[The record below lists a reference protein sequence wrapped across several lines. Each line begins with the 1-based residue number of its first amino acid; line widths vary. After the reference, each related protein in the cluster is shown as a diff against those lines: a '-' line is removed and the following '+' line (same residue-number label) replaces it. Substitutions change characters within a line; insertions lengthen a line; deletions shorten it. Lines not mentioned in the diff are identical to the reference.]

1 MSGAR
6 FRRFAP
12 LVALTVALV
21 LPATAEAEA
30 PGSGVPDDAQAPAS
44 QEFRTDTPTL
54 GEIFNGFT
62 VGALRSGEF
71 ASEEEIFTALT
82 ADDPFYD
89 EPVLTG
95 VERPGDL
102 LKSKKVD
109 VLFTGYKPGQLD
121 AYKIMYVTTGI
132 DGSTPVVST
141 GIMMIPIDG
150 TPASE
155 KKVISYQEANDSVG
169 GY

>member
-62 VGALRSGEF
+62 VGALRSGKF

-89 EPVLTG
+89 EPVLTAPS
-95 VERPGDL
+95 VP
-102 LKSKKVD
+102 
-109 VLFTGYKPGQLD
+109 
-121 AYKIMYVTTGI
+121 VT
-132 DGSTPVVST
+132 S
-141 GIMMIPIDG
+141 
-150 TPASE
+150 
-155 KKVISYQEANDSVG
+155 
-169 GY
+169 